1 MKEKIVS
8 ALSVFT
14 SIFAA
19 LCWTGG
25 ILLAPLGLGALGTSY
40 FAGMSKYKPLFVILT
55 GILIYWSYSII
66 EKKKSSNKTKLF
78 FWITVIAS
86 ILILYSPNILRLFN
100 II

>member
-1 MKEKIVS
+1 MKEKIIS
-8 ALSVFT
+8 GLSVFS

-40 FAGMSKYKPLFVILT
+40 FAGMAKYKPIFVILT
-55 GILIYWSYSII
+55 GILIYWSYTII
-66 EKKKSSNKTKLF
+66 EKRNSNKLTKIF
-78 FWITVIAS
+78 FWIMVASS
-86 ILILYSPNILRLFN
+86 ILILFSPNILAFFN

>member
-1 MKEKIVS
+1 MKEKIIS
-8 ALSVFT
+8 GLSIFT

-25 ILLAPLGLGALGTSY
+25 ILLAPLGLGALGTAY
-40 FAGMSKYKPLFVILT
+40 FANMTKYKPLFVILT

-66 EKKKSSNKTKLF
+66 EKKNSNKNTKVF
-78 FWITVIAS
+78 FWIMFIVST
-86 ILILYSPNILRLFN
+86 LILFSPNILGFLK